1 MTETSNNYTSDD
13 IYAMQERNEQTLND
27 IKTLQQVEL
36 ELYDTLEK
44 NATSNTM
51 TAEQKD
57 QLIKKINEISQMR
70 INLYATLKDI
80 YSFFQNNVSSS
91 RVTLAEQK
99 MAIDIVE
106 NELNDSKR
114 RLQLLEEEKYNKLRL
129 VEINTYY
136 GKQYDAHTS
145 IMKVVVIMCI
155 PLLFFGV
162 LAKIG
167 ILPGSIAAFLT
178 AIVIMIGLIVIG
190 KKMLDLTNRDNMNF
204 DEYDWNFNSKDA
216 PADNESTPS
225 DDPWKIPSRV
235 CVGPECCNEYSTYD
249 AKQNICVPN
258 TNPSE
263 TSDASNTST
272 NNNNNS
278 NDISSTTNTSINDFM
293 SQVTNLDSFSN
304 YAPY

>member
-1 MTETSNNYTSDD
+1 MTETTSNYTSDD
-13 IYAMQERNEQTLND
+13 ISAMQERNEQTLND

-51 TAEQKD
+51 TPEQKD

-91 RVTLAEQK
+91 RITLAEQK

-106 NELNDSKR
+106 NELNESKR
-114 RLQLLEEEKYNKLRL
+114 RLQVLEEEKYNKLRL

-145 IMKVVVIMCI
+145 IMKIIVIMCI
-155 PLLFFGV
+155 PILFFGI

-167 ILPGSIAAFLT
+167 ILPGSIAAILT
-178 AIVIMIGLIVIG
+178 AIVIMIGVIVIG
-190 KKMLDLTNRDNMNF
+190 KQLLDLMNRDNMNF

-216 PADNESTPS
+216 PADNETTPTK
-225 DDPWKIPSRV
+225 DPWAIPSRV

-249 AKQNICVPN
+249 VKQNICVPN
-258 TNPSE
+258 TNPSDN
-263 TSDASNTST
+263 S
-272 NNNNNS
+272 NNNS
-278 NDISSTTNTSINDFM
+278 NNSNSNNCNNSNNSNTISTDDFM
-293 SQVTNLDSFSN
+293 NELTNFDSFSN

>member
-1 MTETSNNYTSDD
+1 MTDTTSNYTSDD
-13 IYAMQERNEQTLND
+13 ISAMQERNEQTLND

-51 TAEQKD
+51 TPEQKD

-80 YSFFQNNVSSS
+80 YSFFQNNVSNS
-91 RVTLAEQK
+91 RITLAEQK

-106 NELNDSKR
+106 NELNESKL

-145 IMKVVVIMCI
+145 IMKIVVIMCI
-155 PLLFFGV
+155 PILFFGV

-167 ILPGSIAAFLT
+167 ILPGNIAAILT
-178 AIVIMIGLIVIG
+178 AIVIMIGAIVIG
-190 KKMLDLTNRDNMNF
+190 KQILDLMNRDNMNF

-216 PADNESTPS
+216 PADNESGTPT
-225 DDPWKIPSRV
+225 DPWQIPSRV
-235 CVGPECCNEYSTYD
+235 CVGSECCNEYSTYD
-249 AKQNICVPN
+249 AVKNICVPN
-258 TNPSE
+258 TNPSD
-263 TSDASNTST
+263 TSNTTSNTSNSTNTST
-272 NNNNNS
+272 N
-278 NDISSTTNTSINDFM
+278 TNTDDFM
-293 SQVTNLDSFSN
+293 NQLSNFDSFSN
-304 YAPY
+304 YAPF

>member
-1 MTETSNNYTSDD
+1 MTDTTNNYTSDD
-13 IYAMQERNEQTLND
+13 ISAMQERNEQTLND

-51 TAEQKD
+51 TPEEKD

-91 RVTLAEQK
+91 RITLTEQK

-106 NELNDSKR
+106 NELNESKR

-145 IMKVVVIMCI
+145 IMKIVVIMCI
-155 PLLFFGV
+155 PILFFGI

-167 ILPGSIAAFLT
+167 ILPGNIAAILT
-178 AIVIMIGLIVIG
+178 AIVIMIGVIVIG
-190 KKMLDLTNRDNMNF
+190 KKILDIMNRDNMNF

-216 PADNESTPS
+216 PTDNATTPS
-225 DDPWKIPSRV
+225 KDPWEIPPRV
-235 CVGPECCNEYSTYD
+235 CVGPECCNEYSTYNI
-249 AKQNICVPN
+249 KQNICVPN
-258 TNPSE
+258 TNLSD
-263 TSDASNTST
+263 TSDTSNA
-272 NNNNNS
+272 
-278 NDISSTTNTSINDFM
+278 TTNDLMNEI
-293 SQVTNLDSFSN
+293 TNLDSFSN